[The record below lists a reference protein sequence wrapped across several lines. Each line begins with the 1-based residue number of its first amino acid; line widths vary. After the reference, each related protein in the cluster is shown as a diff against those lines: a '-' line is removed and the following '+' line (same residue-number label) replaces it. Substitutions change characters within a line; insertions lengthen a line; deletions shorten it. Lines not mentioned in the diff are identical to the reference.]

1 MINFNNPDYEPKP
14 AQFATEFKC
23 GSVEKVEIMRIRLQL
38 GQSLYHPDD
47 NPVKIDLTQ
56 YEIAKMNKLTIRM
69 FRIKGPRRSATKIS
83 NES

>member
-1 MINFNNPDYEPKP
+1 MIDLNSPDYEPKP
-14 AQFATEFKC
+14 AEFATGFKC
-23 GSVEKVEIMRIRLQL
+23 GSLEKVEIMRIRLEL
-38 GQSLYHPDD
+38 GQCLYHPDD

-69 FRIKGPRRSATKIS
+69 FRIKSPRRSATKIN